1 MSVRRGEGEIDGGE
15 EGGMDG
21 WREGEYRRGEKD
33 RKDVKQG

>member
-1 MSVRRGEGEIDGGE
+1 MLRRGEGEIDGGK

-21 WREGEYRRGEKD
+21 VRGSTGGKKD